1 MGRKNWM
8 PTEYSWIY
16 SAHFL
21 SGEKSNDPLSTDYVP
36 SVLAHTKSPL
46 KRKLAKDMERFERAS
61 SAKKRRIE
69 NTDRQTEEMEAD
81 RQKLLICNQD
91 VMKENEQQKRENSK
105 LISNVLLQRMNSR
118 V

>member
-8 PTEYSWIY
+8 PTEYSLIY

-36 SVLAHTKSPL
+36 SVLVHTKSPL

-105 LISNVLLQRMNSR
+105 LISNVLLQRMN
-118 V
+118 